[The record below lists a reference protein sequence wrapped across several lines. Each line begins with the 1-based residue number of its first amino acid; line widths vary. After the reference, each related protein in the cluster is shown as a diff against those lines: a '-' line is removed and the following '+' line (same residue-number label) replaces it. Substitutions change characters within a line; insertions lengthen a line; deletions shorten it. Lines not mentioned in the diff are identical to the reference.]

1 MWILLITIIS
11 TNTYGDVVNQSTIP
25 GFNSSKE
32 CLDFGKR
39 WKNITNNRINNI
51 SSANINISYDCMK
64 K

>member
-11 TNTYGDVVNQSTIP
+11 INNYGDVVNQSTIP

-32 CLDFGKR
+32 CLDFGNR
-39 WKNITNNRINNI
+39 WKNITHNKTDKI
-51 SSANINISYDCMK
+51 SSANVNLSYDCMK